1 MKEEKEQTVIE
12 KTLLYL
18 ENYREMERYINEA
31 VSETSQVPDI
41 GKYNISAEKA
51 FLQSVR
57 ECRAETVILFEHL
70 KKALASLKED
80 AEAAGELYYDEYYY
94 PDDKFAERMSVV
106 VWFILSLGCAILWVG
121 IPLLICGLIVY
132 TELEEHCPELMG
144 DMTDRNTEEFDK
156 EENK

>member
-1 MKEEKEQTVIE
+1 MQVRSMSKIVDFFVQNARTIGIVYVVGAVVVFLAMTAFYIWVDRASKKEQ
-12 KTLLYL
+12 
-18 ENYREMERYINEA
+18 
-31 VSETSQVPDI
+31 
-41 GKYNISAEKA
+41 
-51 FLQSVR
+51 
-57 ECRAETVILFEHL
+57 
-70 KKALASLKED
+70 
-80 AEAAGELYYDEYYY
+80 ELYYDEYYY
-94 PDDKFAERMSVV
+94 PDDEFAERMSVV

>member
-1 MKEEKEQTVIE
+1 MS
-12 KTLLYL
+12 
-18 ENYREMERYINEA
+18 N
-31 VSETSQVPDI
+31 
-41 GKYNISAEKA
+41 
-51 FLQSVR
+51 
-57 ECRAETVILFEHL
+57 AETLNQYIKELFDYGDGKNDDFEPIPIP
-70 KKALASLKED
+70 KEVD
-80 AEAAGELYYDEYYY
+80 DDEYYY
-94 PDDKFAERMSVV
+94 PDDEFAERMSVV

>member
-1 MKEEKEQTVIE
+1 MSKIVDFFVQNARTIGIV
-12 KTLLYL
+12 YVVG
-18 ENYREMERYINEA
+18 A
-31 VSETSQVPDI
+31 VVV
-41 GKYNISAEKA
+41 
-51 FLQSVR
+51 FL
-57 ECRAETVILFEHL
+57 AMI
-70 KKALASLKED
+70 
-80 AEAAGELYYDEYYY
+80 
-94 PDDKFAERMSVV
+94 AERMSVV

>member
-1 MKEEKEQTVIE
+1 MSKIVDFFMQNARTIGIVYVVGAVVVFLAMTAFYIWVDRASKKEQ
-12 KTLLYL
+12 
-18 ENYREMERYINEA
+18 
-31 VSETSQVPDI
+31 
-41 GKYNISAEKA
+41 
-51 FLQSVR
+51 
-57 ECRAETVILFEHL
+57 
-70 KKALASLKED
+70 
-80 AEAAGELYYDEYYY
+80 ELYYDEYYY
-94 PDDKFAERMSVV
+94 PDDIFAERMSVV

>member
-1 MKEEKEQTVIE
+1 MRSYNN
-12 KTLLYL
+12 LYEPMLQDDYIKQRFINASKKKKNRNDVREVL
-18 ENYREMERYINEA
+18 ENLDEHTELLKKMLTEELFIPDYHKPSIINE
-31 VSETSQVPDI
+31 SS
-41 GKYNISAEKA
+41 S
-51 FLQSVR
+51 
-57 ECRAETVILFEHL
+57 
-70 KKALASLKED
+70 KKTQ
-80 AEAAGELYYDEYYY
+80 ELYYDEYYY
-94 PDDKFAERMSVV
+94 PDDEFAERMSVV

>member
-1 MKEEKEQTVIE
+1 MQTERKSPDGSERSVRCHGRNMTDWVDRASKKEQ
-12 KTLLYL
+12 
-18 ENYREMERYINEA
+18 
-31 VSETSQVPDI
+31 
-41 GKYNISAEKA
+41 
-51 FLQSVR
+51 
-57 ECRAETVILFEHL
+57 
-70 KKALASLKED
+70 
-80 AEAAGELYYDEYYY
+80 ELYYDEYYY

>member
-1 MKEEKEQTVIE
+1 MYVVGAVVVFLAMTAFYIWVDRASKKEQ
-12 KTLLYL
+12 
-18 ENYREMERYINEA
+18 
-31 VSETSQVPDI
+31 
-41 GKYNISAEKA
+41 
-51 FLQSVR
+51 
-57 ECRAETVILFEHL
+57 
-70 KKALASLKED
+70 
-80 AEAAGELYYDEYYY
+80 ELYYDEYYY